1 MKRRLFS
8 LLLAV
13 CMLLMILPAT
23 SLAEEIPSAPAEAG
37 AATPVQDG
45 DATPSASP
53 VQSPAAEEDQKP
65 QEGVR
70 IEPVPSDDLYL
81 TVVFQDKDGGEISS
95 VVVKNGGSVSAP
107 AAPEVDGMTFIG
119 WYSGDDKVEFPL
131 EVNVSADVTLSVQA
145 RYEGVLYVFFHN
157 TEGTVIA
164 TRSGKPGDTVSV
176 SGVSFPL
183 TENQS
188 ITGWYTET
196 ACINRVDSVEL
207 KDSNIDLYPKVEEG
221 YWLTFETNG
230 GSYIEP
236 MFFPS
241 GAKAQMPATPIKP
254 GHTFGYW
261 YTDVALTQRADFNKI
276 SSGMTLYAGWVER
289 TDTKYAVHHMIEN
302 ADNEEYSLLET
313 ETRQGETGTLTH
325 AIAKKYNGFTAQPIE
340 QKTID
345 GDGTTIVSVYY
356 KRNVYTVQ
364 FYSNSYITGPF
375 WNETYHP
382 AVEYTALRITAKYGA
397 NISSKWPTYNGS
409 NSWATSDNG
418 DTYQSNIDKMPLGGA
433 KFYGPKSGN
442 GQETAYYYVEVLP
455 GENGTV
461 TKNGVKYKLDHS
473 DTSPGR
479 GYIVTDEDKYPI
491 TGFTYKEG
499 TSNGANYDGAKFYY
513 TRNSYTIFFINEGE
527 TEKTVSKKYQESI
540 SDQAGFVPTPPAD
553 KTDHTFNGWYV
564 DKEGTVEFV
573 FEGQNMPAHNI
584 TVYADWD
591 EKTYTVTAHG
601 KGDHAEIVE
610 KGETVSPDLF
620 ASVIPDVGEGE
631 TFMGWTE
638 QQGSTRLFNFATRIT
653 RDIHLYPVIMDGK
666 TYTLTYDVNGGT
678 GTVPTDTNKYAKGT
692 YAQVVSGSGLTK
704 KGMIFLGWSP
714 DQNAVSP
721 AYYPG
726 GSVKINDDTTL
737 YAVWGTP
744 TGKAA
749 ITYHSNFGSH
759 EFRKSEEKP
768 INSLITVEGY
778 GNLPSRTGYEF
789 TGWNTAS
796 DGTGTAYAAGATARL
811 TAGGNDLYA
820 QWKAG
825 TYSYTVE
832 YYIDGKKNDSLTETA
847 QAAYNAVISTYPDK
861 CPVNYRLD
869 QTENL
874 PLTIGVSGNVI
885 KVYYVKNVFTLTI
898 HYLYAGG
905 GKAAEDHVAS
915 HVPGTEYSVTSP
927 EISGYTV
934 DKATVSGSMPA
945 QDVTETVTYTKRSDL
960 SYTVNYYWNGTETKV
975 KESKTVDGQTFEATV
990 TEAPETIDGYTPVS
1004 NDTQTITIGVENK
1017 VINFFYYKNV
1027 ELTANSGS
1035 FTYNGQ
1041 PHTVEGY
1048 TCDTAGVNF
1057 DGITAAETQTAVGNY
1072 PVNFAESPVHK
1083 IDATAKYIVVEANP
1097 GALVITADANEVVV
1111 IICGHND
1118 MKVYD
1123 GMEHTVT
1130 GYDVVEIS
1138 NPRYTENDFTFGGT
1152 AEAKGTRSGKTEM
1165 GLKPGNFTNTNTN
1178 FAKVTFVVEDGYIDI
1193 TERPLD
1199 LVGETDTKPYTGSS
1213 ISLEKFTADGLANG
1227 DSIDPSSVSYL
1238 ATGTMPNKYPG
1249 EFNGTPKIFNGNVD
1263 VTNCYKVT
1271 LTPGKLTI
1279 TKATETV
1286 VVRIVGNTKTVTYNG
1301 SEQSVEGFTTDVG
1314 NKLIT
1319 VTLKDGHKAEAK
1331 GTLPHKY
1338 QMKLKAEDFDIKS
1351 DVYENFEVSV
1361 EDGWL
1366 QIDPT
1371 EAEVT
1376 VTITGNRRT
1385 VTYNGSE
1392 QSVEGF
1398 TTDVGDK
1405 PITVMLKDGRK
1416 AEAKGRYVGRYMM
1429 GLTAKDF
1436 KVDSTVYKNVKV
1448 IVIDG
1453 YLDIQS
1459 VYNPSVYPDYDPT
1472 PTPSPSY
1479 VPDPYRSPKT
1489 GDDSRI
1495 ALWLT
1500 LMGLSAAAIAGVIV
1514 FDKKR
1519 RRS

>member
-53 VQSPAAEEDQKP
+53 AQSPAAEEEQKP

-70 IEPVPSDDLYL
+70 IEPVQPDDAYL
-81 TVVFQDKDGGEISS
+81 TVVFQDKDGGEITT
-95 VVVKNGGSVSAP
+95 VVAKNRESVSAP
-107 AAPEVDGMTFIG
+107 AAPEVAGSKFVG
-119 WYSGDDKVEFPL
+119 WYAGDNKVDFPFP
-131 EVNVSADVTLSVQA
+131 VAITADAEMTVQA
-145 RYEGVLYVFFHN
+145 RYDGALYVFFHSHDGSIV
-157 TEGTVIA
+157 E
-164 TRSGKPGDTVSV
+164 TRSGKTGDVISV
-176 SGVSFPL
+176 SGVSYPL
-183 TENQS
+183 AENQS
-188 ITGWYTET
+188 ITGWCTDAELT
-196 ACINRVDSVEL
+196 KPVDSVTL
-207 KDSNIDLYPKVEEG
+207 ASSNIDLYAKVETG
-221 YWLTFETNG
+221 YWITFESNG
-230 GSYIEP
+230 GSYVEP
-236 MFFPS
+236 MFFAANTTAQKPS
-241 GAKAQMPATPIKP
+241 DPARP
-254 GHTFGYW
+254 GFAFGGW
-261 YTDVALTQRADFNKI
+261 FTDAALTSVANFAQIKV
-276 SSGMTLYAGWVER
+276 STKLYAKWTER
-289 TDTKYAVHHMIEN
+289 TDVQYTVQHMIEN
-302 ADNEEYSLLET
+302 ADNDKYSLKET
-313 ETRQGETGTLTH
+313 ETQRGQTGALTR
-325 AIAKKYNGFTAQPIE
+325 ATAKNYDGFTAQAITQE
-340 QKTID
+340 TIN
-345 GDGTTIVSVYY
+345 GDGSTMVKVYY
-356 KRNVYTVQ
+356 KRKVYSVT
-364 FYSNSYITGPF
+364 F
-375 WNETYHP
+375 WRIKWEGGIF
-382 AVEYTALRITAKYGA
+382 VGEYVKGKEFTEYRITAKHGA
-397 NISSKWPTYNGS
+397 NISDKWPGGNWTTSPGGS
-409 NSWATSDNG
+409 
-418 DTYQSNIDKMPLGGA
+418 TYQANIDTMPLGGDEFYKTDEEGNA
-433 KFYGPKSGN
+433 KAQYYLEDLKGNFVLDHTDLGP
-442 GQETAYYYVEVLP
+442 
-455 GENGTV
+455 NGTSV
-461 TKNGVKYKLDHS
+461 TN
-473 DTSPGR
+473 
-479 GYIVTDEDKYPI
+479 EDRYPI
-491 TGFTYKEG
+491 TGFTCNTALSAK
-499 TSNGANYDGAKFYY
+499 NGDRYNGAKFYY
-513 TRNSYTIFFINEGE
+513 NRNSYEIVFFNGGLKD
-527 TEKTVSKKYQESI
+527 KTVNVKYQQDI
-540 SDQAGFVPTPPAD
+540 SDQDYTPKTPPVG
-553 KTDHTFNGWYV
+553 KTDHTFSGWYE
-564 DKEGTVEFV
+564 DEECSLQFV
-573 FEGQNMPAHNI
+573 FAGETMPAHNI
-584 TVYADWD
+584 TLYAGWD
-591 EKTYTVTAHG
+591 GRDYTVTAHG
-601 KGDHAEIVE
+601 KSDHAETVE
-610 KGETVSPDLF
+610 KGDTVSPDLF

-638 QQGSTRLFNFATRIT
+638 QQGSTRLFNFATQIT

-666 TYTLTYDVNGGT
+666 TYTLTYDKNGGE

-692 YAQVVSGSGLTK
+692 YAQVVSGSGLTRE
-704 KGMIFLGWSP
+704 GMIFLGWSTN
-714 DQNAVSP
+714 QTAVSP

-726 GSVKINDDTTL
+726 GSVKINDNTTL

-749 ITYHSNFGSH
+749 ITYHSNFGNDQT
-759 EFRKSEEKP
+759 RKSEDKP

-778 GNLPSRTGYEF
+778 GNLNLPSRTGYEF

-832 YYIDGKKNDSLTETA
+832 YYIDGKKDDSLTVTA

-861 CPVNYRLD
+861 CPANYRLD

-898 HYLYAGG
+898 QYRYAEGG
-905 GKAAEDHVAS
+905 VAVPDHVENDL
-915 HVPGTEYSVTSP
+915 VQGTAYNVTSP
-927 EISGYTV
+927 AIPGYTV

-945 QDVTETVTYTKRSDL
+945 QDVIETVTYTKRSDL
-960 SYTVNYYWNGTETKV
+960 SYTVNYYWNGTDTKV
-975 KESKTVDGQTFEATV
+975 KESKKVDGKTFQESV
-990 TEAPETIDGYTPVS
+990 TESPVTIEGYTPVS
-1004 NDTQTITIGVENK
+1004 NDTATITIGVENN
-1017 VINFFYYKNV
+1017 VINFYYYKDV
-1027 ELTANSGS
+1027 KLTANSKTEPFDNTEKSVSG
-1035 FTYNGQ
+1035 FTGAPEDADFTAITVGAKGTSAGEY
-1041 PHTVEGY
+1041 PAKFPEHTVG
-1048 TCDTAGVNF
+1048 TV
-1057 DGITAAETQTAVGNY
+1057 
-1072 PVNFAESPVHK
+1072 
-1083 IDATAKYIVVEANP
+1083 DATAKYIVVEANP
-1097 GALVITADANEVVV
+1097 GALVITAHAGEVVV
-1111 IICGHND
+1111 MIRGNSD
-1118 MKVYD
+1118 TKVYD
-1123 GMEHTVT
+1123 GTEYTVT
-1130 GYDVVEIS
+1130 GYVVESIS
-1138 NPRYTENDFTFGGT
+1138 NPNYTATDFTFSGT
-1152 AEAKGTRSGKTEM
+1152 AEAKRTRFGKTEM
-1165 GLKPGNFTNTNTN
+1165 GLKPENFTNTNTN

-1193 TERPLD
+1193 TKRPLN
-1199 LVGETDTKPYTGSS
+1199 LVGETDTKPYTGSP
-1213 ISLEKFTADGLANG
+1213 IILNQFTSENLANG
-1227 DSIDPSSVSYL
+1227 DAVRSISYL
-1238 ATGTMPNKYPG
+1238 AIGTKPNEYPGAFTGTP
-1249 EFNGTPKIFNGNVD
+1249 EIFNGETD
-1263 VTNCYKVT
+1263 VTDCYEVT

-1314 NKLIT
+1314 NKPIT
-1319 VTLKDGHKAEAK
+1319 VMLKDGSKAEAK
-1331 GTLPHKY
+1331 GTLPNKY
-1338 QMKLKAEDFDIKS
+1338 PMNLKAEDFVIRS
-1351 DVYENFEVSV
+1351 DVYENFELSV

-1366 QIDPT
+1366 QIEPT

-1405 PITVMLKDGRK
+1405 PITVMLKDGGK

-1429 GLTAKDF
+1429 GLTVDDF

-1500 LMGLSAAAIAGVIV
+1500 LMGLSAAAITGVIV

>member
-65 QEGVR
+65 QEGAR
-70 IEPVPSDDLYL
+70 IEPVPSDDVYL
-81 TVVFQDKDGGEISS
+81 TVVFQDKDGGEIAT
-95 VVVKNGGSVSAP
+95 VVAKNGESVSAP

-119 WYSGDDKVEFPL
+119 WYSGDDKVKFPL

-207 KDSNIDLYPKVEEG
+207 KDSNIDLYPNVEEG

-261 YTDVALTQRADFNKI
+261 YTDAALTQRADFNKI

-345 GDGTTIVSVYY
+345 GDGNTIVSVYY

-418 DTYQSNIDKMPLGGA
+418 DTYQSNIDTMPLGGA

-479 GYIVTDEDKYPI
+479 GYTVTDEDKYPI

-499 TSNGANYDGAKFYY
+499 TRNGAYYDGAKFYY

-553 KTDHTFNGWYV
+553 KTDHIFNGWYV

-638 QQGSTRLFNFATRIT
+638 QQGSTRLFNFATQIT

-666 TYTLTYDVNGGT
+666 TYTLTYDANGGT
-678 GTVPTDTNKYAKGT
+678 GTVPTDSNKYAKGT
-692 YAQVVSGSGLTK
+692 YAQVVSGSGLTRQ
-704 KGMIFLGWSP
+704 GMIFLGWST

-726 GSVKINDDTTL
+726 GSVKINDNTTL

-749 ITYHSNFGSH
+749 ITYHSNFGNDQT
-759 EFRKSEEKP
+759 RKSEDKP

-778 GNLPSRTGYEF
+778 GNLYLPSRTGYEF

-796 DGTGTAYAAGATARL
+796 DGSGTAYAAGATARL

-832 YYIDGKKNDSLTETA
+832 YYIDGEKVDSLTETA

-861 CPVNYRLD
+861 CPENYRLD

-874 PLTIGVSGNVI
+874 PLTIGVNENVI
-885 KVYYVKNVFTLTI
+885 RVYYVKNVFTLTI
-898 HYLYAGG
+898 HYLYTDGG
-905 GKAAEDHVAS
+905 TAAADYVES
-915 HVPGTEYSVTSP
+915 LMQGTEYSVTSR
-927 EISGYTV
+927 EIPGYTV
-934 DKATVSGSMPA
+934 NKETVSGSMPA
-945 QDVTETVTYTKRSDL
+945 QDVTETVIYTKRSDL
-960 SYTVNYYWNGTETKV
+960 SYTVNYYWNDTKV
-975 KESKTVDGQTFEATV
+975 QASKTVDGKTFESSV
-990 TEAPETIDGYTPVS
+990 TEAPETIEGYTPVS
-1004 NDTQTITIGVENK
+1004 GASKTITIGVENN
-1017 VINFFYYKNV
+1017 VINFYYYKDV

-1048 TCDTAGVNF
+1048 TCNTEGVNF
-1057 DGITAAETQTAVGNY
+1057 EGITAAETQTAVGTY
-1072 PVNFAESPVHK
+1072 PVNFAEDPVKK

-1097 GALVITADANEVVV
+1097 GKLVITADANEVVV
-1111 IICGHND
+1111 IIRGHND

-1123 GMEHTVT
+1123 GKEYTVT
-1130 GYDVVEIS
+1130 DYDVVSIS
-1138 NPRYTENDFTFGGT
+1138 NTLYTENDFTFSGT
-1152 AEAKGTRSGKTEM
+1152 AEAKRTRFGKTEM
-1165 GLKPGNFTNTNTN
+1165 GLKPENFTNTNTN

-1193 TERPLD
+1193 TKRPLN
-1199 LVGETDTKPYTGSS
+1199 LVGETATKPYTGSS
-1213 ISLEKFTADGLANG
+1213 ISLEQFTAAGLANG
-1227 DSIDPSSVSYL
+1227 DTIDPSSVSYR
-1238 ATGTMPNKYPG
+1238 ATGTMPNEYSGVFK
-1249 EFNGTPKIFNGNVD
+1249 GTPKVLNGETD
-1263 VTNCYKVT
+1263 VTDCYEIIQ
-1271 LTPGKLTI
+1271 TPGKLTI
-1279 TKATETV
+1279 TKATEPV

-1314 NKLIT
+1314 NKPIT
-1319 VTLKDGHKAEAK
+1319 VTLKDGSKAEAK
-1331 GTLPHKY
+1331 GTLPNKY
-1338 QMKLKAEDFDIKS
+1338 LMNLKAEDFDIKS
-1351 DVYENFEVSV
+1351 DVYERFEVSV

-1366 QIDPT
+1366 QIEPT

-1405 PITVMLKDGRK
+1405 PITVMLKDGGK

>member
-53 VQSPAAEEDQKP
+53 AQSPAAEEEQKP
-65 QEGVR
+65 QEEVR
-70 IEPVPSDDLYL
+70 IEPVPSDDAYL
-81 TVVFQDKDGGEISS
+81 TVVFQDQDGGEIAT
-95 VVVKNGGSVSAP
+95 VVVKNGERVSAP
-107 AAPEVDGMTFIG
+107 AAPEVPGSKFVG
-119 WYSGDDKVEFPL
+119 WYEDDRKVEFPFFAVDITNDA
-131 EVNVSADVTLSVQA
+131 EMTVQA
-145 RYEGVLYVFFHN
+145 RYDGALYVFFHRDDGSIV
-157 TEGTVIA
+157 E
-164 TRSGKPGDTVSV
+164 TRSGKTGDVISV
-176 SGVSFPL
+176 SGVSYPL
-183 TENQS
+183 AENQS
-188 ITGWYTET
+188 ITGW
-196 ACINRVDSVEL
+196 CIDAELTNPVNSVTL
-207 KDSNIDLYPKVEEG
+207 GNSNIDLYAKVETG
-221 YWLTFETNG
+221 YWITFESNG
-230 GSYIEP
+230 GSYVEP
-236 MFFPS
+236 MFFAAS
-241 GAKAQMPATPIKP
+241 ATAQPPAVPVRHGYAFAGWHTDEALNEPANFAQIKKS
-254 GHTFGYW
+254 T
-261 YTDVALTQRADFNKI
+261 K
-276 SSGMTLYAGWVER
+276 LYAKWTAHADVR
-289 TDTKYAVHHMIEN
+289 YTVQHMIEN
-302 ADNEEYSLLET
+302 ADNDKYSLKET
-313 ETRQGETGTLTH
+313 ETKRGQTGALTR
-325 AIAKKYNGFTAQPIE
+325 ATAKNYDGFTAQAITQE
-340 QKTID
+340 TIN
-345 GDGTTIVSVYY
+345 GDGSTMVKVYY
-356 KRNVYTVQ
+356 KRKVYSVT
-364 FYSNSYITGPF
+364 F
-375 WNETYHP
+375 WSIKWEWDWGWN
-382 AVEYTALRITAKYGA
+382 AVKDKEFTEYRITAKYGA
-397 NISSKWPTYNGS
+397 NISKKWPGGNWTTSPGGS
-409 NSWATSDNG
+409 
-418 DTYQSNIDKMPLGGA
+418 TYQANIDTMPLGGDQFFKINEQGNA
-433 KFYGPKSGN
+433 KAQYYLEDLNGNFVLDHTDLGPDGS
-442 GQETAYYYVEVLP
+442 
-455 GENGTV
+455 TV
-461 TKNGVKYKLDHS
+461 TN
-473 DTSPGR
+473 
-479 GYIVTDEDKYPI
+479 EDRYPI
-491 TGFTYKEG
+491 TGFTCDTAKS
-499 TSNGANYDGAKFYY
+499 TKNGRPYNGAKFYY
-513 TRNSYTIFFINEGE
+513 NRNSYKIVFFNGGLED
-527 TEKTVSKKYQESI
+527 KTVDVKYQQDI
-540 SDQAGFVPTPPAD
+540 SNQDYTPTTPPVG
-553 KTDHTFNGWYV
+553 KTDHTFSGWYE
-564 DKEGTVEFV
+564 DEECSLQFV
-573 FEGQNMPAHNI
+573 FAGETMPAHNI
-584 TVYADWD
+584 TLYAGWD
-591 EKTYTVTAHG
+591 GRDYTVTAHG
-601 KGDHAEIVE
+601 KSVHSETVE
-610 KGETVSPDLF
+610 KGDTVSPDQF

-638 QQGSTRLFNFATRIT
+638 QQGGTRLFNFATQIT

-666 TYTLTYDVNGGT
+666 TYTLTYNSNGGT
-678 GTVPTDTNKYAKGT
+678 GTVPEDTNKYAKGT
-692 YAQVVSGSGLTK
+692 YAQVVSGSGLTRE
-704 KGMIFLGWSP
+704 GMTFLGWST

-726 GSVKINDDTTL
+726 GSVKINDNTTL

-749 ITYHSNFGSH
+749 ITYHSNFGSDQT
-759 EFRKSEEKP
+759 RKSEDKP

-778 GNLPSRTGYEF
+778 GNLYLPSRTGYEF

-796 DGTGTAYAAGATARL
+796 DGSGTAYAAGATARL

-825 TYSYTVE
+825 TYAYTVE
-832 YYIDGKKNDSLTETA
+832 YYIDGVKDDSLTVTE
-847 QAAYNAVISTYPDK
+847 QAAYNTVISTYPNQ
-861 CPVNYRLD
+861 CPTNYRLD
-869 QTENL
+869 KTENL
-874 PLTIGVSGNVI
+874 PLTIGMSGNVI

-898 HYLYAGG
+898 HYRYAEGG
-905 GKAAEDHVAS
+905 TAAEDHVAS
-915 HVPGTEYSVTSP
+915 DLVQGTAYNVTSP
-927 EISGYTV
+927 AIPGYTV

-960 SYTVNYYWNGTETKV
+960 SYTVNYYWNGTNTKV
-975 KESKTVDGQTFEATV
+975 EESKKVDGKTFQESV
-990 TEAPETIDGYTPVS
+990 TESPKTIEGYTSVRD
-1004 NDTQTITIGVENK
+1004 DTQTITIGVKDN
-1017 VINFFYYKNV
+1017 VINFYYYKNV

-1057 DGITAAETQTAVGNY
+1057 EGITAAETQTAVGNY
-1072 PVNFAESPVHK
+1072 PVNFAESPVNK

-1097 GALVITADANEVVV
+1097 GELVITADAGEVVV
-1111 IICGHND
+1111 MIRGHND

-1123 GMEHTVT
+1123 GKEYTVT
-1130 GYDVVEIS
+1130 GYDVLIN
-1138 NPRYTENDFTFGGT
+1138 NPLYTTDDFTFRGT
-1152 AEAKGTRSGKTEM
+1152 AEAKRTRSGRTQM
-1165 GLKPGNFTNTNTN
+1165 DLKPENFTNTNTN

-1193 TERPLD
+1193 TERPLY
-1199 LVGETDTKPYTGSS
+1199 LVGETATKPYTGSP
-1213 ISLEKFTADGLANG
+1213 IILNQFTSENLVNG
-1227 DSIDPSSVSYL
+1227 DAVRSISYL
-1238 ATGTMPNKYPG
+1238 AIGTMPNEYPG
-1249 EFNGTPKIFNGNVD
+1249 AFTGKPEIFNGNDD
-1263 VTNCYKVT
+1263 VTDCYEVT

-1286 VVRIVGNTKTVTYNG
+1286 AVRIVGNTKTVTYNG

-1314 NKLIT
+1314 NKPIT
-1319 VTLKDGHKAEAK
+1319 VTLKEGRKAEAK
-1331 GTLPHKY
+1331 GTLPNKY
-1338 QMKLKAEDFDIKS
+1338 PMNLKAEDFDIKS
-1351 DVYENFEVSV
+1351 DVYENFELSV

-1366 QIDPT
+1366 QIEPT

-1405 PITVMLKDGRK
+1405 PITVMLKDGGK

-1429 GLTAKDF
+1429 GLTVEDF

-1453 YLDIQS
+1453 YLDIQP